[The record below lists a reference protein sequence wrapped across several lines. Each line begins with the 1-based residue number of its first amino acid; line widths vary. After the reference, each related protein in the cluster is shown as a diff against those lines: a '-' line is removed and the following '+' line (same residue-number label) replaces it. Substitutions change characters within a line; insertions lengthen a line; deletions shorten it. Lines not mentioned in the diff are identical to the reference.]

1 MPSGSPEQMEP
12 GDKRRQAS
20 CACGKLSVTVQGD
33 PYNVFVCSCTQCQ
46 RRTGSA
52 FGLSAYFHG
61 PQIVELSGA
70 ETRYIRSS
78 DSGRPVQ
85 FHFCP
90 SCGTTLYWTGID
102 EPISAGIGIAGGCF
116 ADKHFPGPQLVAW
129 NQNQLH
135 WLEFPGDIPTMAT
148 QPDALDIFD

>member
-1 MPSGSPEQMEP
+1 MPNGRPDLRECDGQ
-12 GDKRRQAS
+12 RRTAS
-20 CACGKLSVTVQGD
+20 CACGQLSVTVHGD
-33 PYNVFVCSCTQCQ
+33 PFVVFACSCTQCQ

-52 FGLSAYFHG
+52 FGLSAYFRG
-61 PQIVELSGA
+61 PQVSKLTGE
-70 ETRYIRSS
+70 ETRYVRSS

-102 EPISAGIGIAGGCF
+102 DPVSDGIGIAAGCF

-129 NQNQLH
+129 NQHQLH
-135 WLEFPGDIPTMAT
+135 WLEFPRDIPTMAT
-148 QPDALDIFD
+148 QPEPLDIFD